1 MSRILIAHAGRF
13 GQTRALASEIAERL
27 RKRGHEVELASA
39 RDGLVPPPQDYD
51 AVILG
56 SRITRGRHAREILE
70 YIRTYRAAL
79 DEMPTAFFSVSFSAA
94 VPFSG
99 QDPGGHLAR
108 MFRELDWRP
117 DHAVAYSR
125 IGAPALGNLA
135 ELVAVDLPRSSPVE
149 RECSPSFG
157 PV

>member
-1 MSRILIAHAGRF
+1 MSRILVAHASRF
-13 GQTRALASEIAERL
+13 GQARALASELADRL
-27 RKRGHEVELASA
+27 RHGGHEVEIACAADRPIPL
-39 RDGLVPPPQDYD
+39 PQAYD

-56 SRITRGRHAREILE
+56 SRITRGRHAREILD
-70 YIRTYRAAL
+70 YVRTHRAVL
-79 DEMPTAFFSVSFSAA
+79 DEMPTAFFSVSLAAA

-108 MFRELDWRP
+108 TFRELDWRP

-125 IGAPALGNLA
+125 IGAPALGDLPD
-135 ELVAVDLPRSSPVE
+135 LVTVDLPRGSRVE
-149 RECSPSFG
+149 RECSPIFG